1 MASSSSSSSSSP
13 TSSSKQTLDSLS
25 SEAVKKT
32 KVVSRL
38 LKTQEDFKLHTRLLK
53 KNIKLIG
60 NALKNKSSIHS
71 YHKVETNLAILNY
84 YLQIFKFNSKTNK
97 SLNKRKLV
105 WQDLDSCF
113 NGRIKTGIINNLK
126 FKEPQ
131 EFLKR
136 TFRVFSLRIKKELKN
151 SLLKVNVVFTGLFIK
166 PQTLEKSVKHFSTR
180 NSVIDNNTNLTDWF
194 RENVMDKILVQLEE
208 FQEKDSGWAL
218 YEIWFIKVNIN
229 SYNPISGGLSTY
241 VDLPKFIKDTKCVV
255 NIKNSDVYCFIWS
268 VLCALVQA
276 PMKKNVSRAS
286 TYKPYLSKLKYGN
299 ISFPIALRDIP
310 KFENM
315 NNLAINVFC
324 IRKREILPLLLSKMK
339 HYSEKINL
347 LIVPCNNEPEI
358 DTSEYFK
365 DSPQS
370 IYHFAYIKNL
380 NGLLN
385 KQLGNIHNKK
395 WICERCLNHFYTENV
410 LKNHLKDCQLLNKC
424 KLSLPKEHEQ
434 VLTFKNFANK
444 LPVPF
449 VIYAD
454 LESMLVKY
462 IDKNSTP
469 KSKKYQKHEPFS
481 IAYYLKCNYDDSLS
495 EFKLYTGEN
504 CPQWFVRE
512 LGEIANKIQSIYSNP
527 VPMKPL
533 TREQKEQYAK
543 ATLCHICCKPF
554 SINDYKVRDHCH
566 LTGNFRSAAHN
577 SCNLNYHDNNNHVT
591 PVVFHNLSGYDSHFI
606 IRSLCSEIKGKI
618 QLLPL
623 NKEKYISFTKYIE
636 NTNISFRFI
645 DSFRFMASKLEKLAS
660 YLDYK
665 QKPVTRQYY
674 SDETQFNL
682 VTRKG
687 VFPYEYIDCWEKLQ
701 ANSLPPIEQF
711 FSHLTNST
719 VSQDEYRHACNV
731 WDTFNIKSI
740 QEYAELY
747 LKTDVLLLV
756 DVFEKFRKVCSDTYQ
771 LDPLHYYTA
780 PGLAFDSM
788 LKITDVKLDLLT
800 DVDMILFTEK
810 GIRGGIS
817 QCSNRYGKANNKY
830 MNEHDPNKPS
840 TYLMY
845 FDVVNLYGAAMS
857 YPLPTGNFEWI
868 EDIYQENNIFDIPED
883 SDTGYIFEV
892 DMDYPKELYDLHM
905 DLPLC
910 PEHLV
915 PPTSASTLP
924 KLLTTLYNKKN
935 YVIHYKM
942 LQLVLKL
949 GLKIKKIHRCL
960 KFSQSPWLKKYIDL
974 NTELRKLSNNEFE
987 KNFYKLM
994 NNAPYGKT
1002 IENVRK
1008 YKDVKLVT
1016 KWGGKFGANYYISQ
1030 PNFNSC
1036 EIFGEDMVII
1046 DMDRLNIKF
1055 NKPIYVG
1062 MSILDISKTILY
1074 NFHYNFIK
1082 EQFQSN
1088 AKLLY
1093 TDTDSL
1099 IYQFTD
1105 VDIYSCIRENINMF
1119 DTSEFAHD
1127 NVYNIPQKNKK
1138 VYGLMKD
1145 ENNGKIMTEFIGL
1158 RSKMYCIKIQDDS
1171 KVSSASSSSTGNRD
1185 IVVKKAKGV
1194 QSSSLK
1200 LISFDDYYQSLF
1212 HNKIIEVPQNFIRSK
1227 KHEVFTMEQIKTALS
1242 PFDDKRIV
1250 NYVYTDTI
1258 PWGYND

>member
-1 MASSSSSSSSSP
+1 MASSSSSSP
-13 TSSSKQTLDSLS
+13 SSKHTLDTLS
-25 SEAVKKT
+25 SEVVKKT
-32 KVVSRL
+32 IVVSRL
-38 LKTQEDFKLHTRLLK
+38 LKTEGDFKIHTRLLK
-53 KNIKLIG
+53 KNIKLIS
-60 NALKNKSSIHS
+60 NALKNKSGIHS
-71 YHKVETNLAILNY
+71 YDKVETNLAVLNY
-84 YLQIFKFNSKTNK
+84 YSQIFKFQSKTNK
-97 SLNKRKLV
+97 SSNKRKLF
-105 WQDLDSCF
+105 WQDLESCF
-113 NGRIKTGIINNLK
+113 NGRIKTGIIKNLK

-136 TFRVFSLRIKKELKN
+136 AFRVFSSRIKKELKN
-151 SLLKVNVVFTGLFIK
+151 SLLKVNVVFAGLFIK
-166 PQTLEKSVKHFSTR
+166 PQTLEKSVKHFSTK
-180 NSVIDNNTNLTDWF
+180 NCVIDNNTNFTDWF
-194 RENVMDKILVQLEE
+194 RANVIERILVQLEE
-208 FQEKDSGWAL
+208 FQERDSGWAL
-218 YEIWFIKVNIN
+218 YEIWYIRVNIN
-229 SYNPISGGLSTY
+229 SYNPISVGLSTY
-241 VDLPKFIKDTKCVV
+241 VDLPKFIKDTKCVI

-268 VLCALVQA
+268 VLCALV
-276 PMKKNVSRAS
+276 PTLKNKNVSRSS
-286 TYKPYLSKLKYGN
+286 TYKPFLSKLKYEN

-310 KFENM
+310 KFESM
-315 NNLAINVFC
+315 NKLAINVFC
-324 IRKREILPLLLSKMK
+324 IKKREILPLMLSKMK
-339 HYSEKINL
+339 HYTQKINL
-347 LIVPCNNEPEI
+347 LIIPCNSEPVIEAP
-358 DTSEYFK
+358 DYFK
-365 DSPQS
+365 DSPQT
-370 IYHFAYIKNL
+370 IFHFACIKNL

-410 LKNHLKDCQLLNKC
+410 LKNHLKDCQLLNEC
-424 KLSLPKEHEQ
+424 KLSLPREHEQ
-434 VLTFKNFANK
+434 ILTFKNFANK

-454 LESMLVKY
+454 LASMLEKY

-481 IAYYLKCNYDDSLS
+481 IAYYLKCTYDDSLS
-495 EFKLYTGEN
+495 EFKLYTGEK
-504 CPQWFVRE
+504 CQEWFVRE
-512 LGEIANKIQSIYSNP
+512 LGEIANKIQSVYSNV

-533 TREQKEQYAK
+533 TREEKELYAES
-543 ATLCHICCKPF
+543 TLCHICCQPF
-554 SINDYKVRDHCH
+554 SRDDYKVRDHCH

-577 SCNLNYHDNNNHVT
+577 SCNLNFHDNNNHVT
-591 PVVFHNLSGYDSHFI
+591 PVVFHNISRYDRHFI
-606 IRSLCSEIKGKI
+606 IRALCTEIQGKI
-618 QLLPL
+618 QLLRL
-623 NKEKYISFTKYIE
+623 NEEKYISFTKYIE
-636 NTNISFRFI
+636 NNNISFRFI
-645 DSFRFMASKLEKLAS
+645 DSFRFMANKLETLAS
-660 YLDYK
+660 YLDDK
-665 QKPVTRQYY
+665 QKTVTRQYY

-687 VFPYEYIDCWEKLQ
+687 VFPYKYIDCWDKLQ
-701 ANSLPPIEQF
+701 ENSLPPIQQF

-756 DVFEKFRKVCSDTYQ
+756 DVFEQFRKVSLDTYQ

-780 PGLAFDSM
+780 PGFAFDTM
-788 LKITDVKLDLLT
+788 LKITGVKLDLLT
-800 DVDMILFTEK
+800 DVDMILFIEK

-830 MNEHDPNKPS
+830 MNEYDSNKPS

-868 EDIYQENNIFDIPED
+868 QDIYQENNIFDIPED
-883 SDTGYIFEV
+883 SAFGYIFEV
-892 DMDYPKELYDLHM
+892 DLHYPKELFDLHM
-905 DLPLC
+905 DLPVC

-915 PPTSASTLP
+915 PPSSASTLP
-924 KLLTTLYNKKN
+924 KLLTTLYKKEK

-942 LQLVLKL
+942 LQLVLNL
-949 GLKIKKIHRCL
+949 GLKIEKIHRCL

-974 NTELRKLSNNEFE
+974 NTELQKLCKNEFE
-987 KNFYKLM
+987 KNNYKLM
-994 NNAPYGKT
+994 NKASFGKT

-1008 YKDVKLVT
+1008 YKDAKLVT

-1036 EIFGEDMVII
+1036 EIFGEDMILI

-1055 NKPIYVG
+1055 NKPIYIG

-1082 EQFQSN
+1082 DKFQSN

-1093 TDTDSL
+1093 TDTDRL
-1099 IYQFTD
+1099 IYQFTGE
-1105 VDIYSCIRENINMF
+1105 DIYPCIRENINMF
-1119 DTSEFAHD
+1119 DTSDYAHD
-1127 NVYNIPQKNKK
+1127 NVYNIPQKNKE

-1158 RSKMYCIKIQDDS
+1158 RSKMYCIKIQDYS
-1171 KVSSASSSSTGNRD
+1171 KVSSSSTGDTD
-1185 IVVKKAKGV
+1185 IIVKKAKGV
-1194 QSSSLK
+1194 QSNSLK
-1200 LISFDDYYQSLF
+1200 LITFDDYYQSLF
-1212 HNKIIEVPQNFIRSK
+1212 HNKILEVPQSFIRSK
-1227 KHEVFTMEQIKTALS
+1227 KHEVFTMDQIKTALS
-1242 PFDDKRIV
+1242 PSDDKRII